1 MEKYADVENPGA
13 PEQSKNAAVSPFII
27 FFVQSMVAA
36 ALFPI
41 VLGSSGG
48 DTVVAVWRLSLLLC
62 SYFYS
67 AVCVLSSSSTREGK
81 ARLFVCLTYAA
92 FMAFVVD
99 AVLSQTVGT
108 TIIYLDSVWM
118 AGVFGHALAGE
129 IGRAHV

>member
-1 MEKYADVENPGA
+1 MVATMENHTDVEKADA
-13 PEQSKNAAVSPFII
+13 PEQSKNAAVPPSILI
-27 FFVQSMVAA
+27 FFFQSVVAA

-81 ARLFVCLTYAA
+81 ARLFFCLTYVA

-99 AVLSQTVGT
+99 AVLSHAVGT
-108 TIIYLDSVWM
+108 AIIYLDSVWM
-118 AGVFGHALAGE
+118 AGVF
-129 IGRAHV
+129 